1 MLVDLVAHQLELAH
15 LNAQQQDVLDSE
27 LELVEL
33 EQQLG
38 LHEQQIAWHTDNL
51 DVPVESG
58 YTLLCKKLSLK
69 FCLSRKKNGFCKQEF
84 TFDLQRLFVLFVE
97 LLRWN

>member
-1 MLVDLVAHQLELAH
+1 MELELGHDQEQLLERDSVLVDLVAHQLELAH

-58 YTLLCKKLSLK
+58 YTLL
-69 FCLSRKKNGFCKQEF
+69 
-84 TFDLQRLFVLFVE
+84 FDLQRLFVLFVE